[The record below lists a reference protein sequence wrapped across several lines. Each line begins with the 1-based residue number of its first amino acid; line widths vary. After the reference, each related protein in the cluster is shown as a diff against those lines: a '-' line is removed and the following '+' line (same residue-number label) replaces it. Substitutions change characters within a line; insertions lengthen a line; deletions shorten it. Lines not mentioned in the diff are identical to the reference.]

1 MMRGRNKKDKT
12 KDESRA
18 LLLFSAAN
26 ANAEAPVVMWK
37 AAVNQEREVKTD
49 GGRNDERAKRG
60 AGWREEGAS
69 GENVVMAVQ

>member
-1 MMRGRNKKDKT
+1 MKAELSSSSKQLTLK
-12 KDESRA
+12 
-18 LLLFSAAN
+18 
-26 ANAEAPVVMWK
+26 AEAPVVMWK